1 MLPKMDIR
9 AAAYFHEAK
18 FIINILHLTKRFVY
32 AIPFSF
38 VQMER
43 LIEIELISKQ
53 IIEKLSN
60 CIISISVM

>member
-38 VQMER
+38 VQIKR
-43 LIEIELISKQ
+43 LIELETISQQ
-53 IIEKLSN
+53 IIEQIKTALKAFL
-60 CIISISVM
+60 